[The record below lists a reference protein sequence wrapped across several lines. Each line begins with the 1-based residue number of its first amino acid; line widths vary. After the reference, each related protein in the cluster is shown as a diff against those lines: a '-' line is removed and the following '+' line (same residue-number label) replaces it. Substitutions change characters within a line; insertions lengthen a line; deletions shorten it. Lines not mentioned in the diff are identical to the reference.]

1 MRPSKTN
8 PFLNLMQLP
17 TPLSDWQLQFC
28 KFVVNVSPKSI
39 LALSEPVLLRAAFKT
54 LLAMATRAGQDTR

>member
-1 MRPSKTN
+1 
-8 PFLNLMQLP
+8 MQLT
-17 TPLSDWQLQFC
+17 TPLSDWQLQLY
-28 KFVVNVSPKSI
+28 KFVVNSLPKSI